1 MQKRQHCYL
10 LLIMIRLLMGGVG
23 AAEASEQAISSDWFF
38 HHHPKEV
45 DYLLQGDRLYIANRH
60 IGLEFRKS
68 QHNFELRRLYDIPAR
83 VDFLHPEAAPEL
95 LSINLGLDPALVKNN
110 DRRKQIDHGILKN
123 VMPRMAKSTGV
134 FTIHGSAART
144 TEWELEQREQE
155 ITVKLRWRQFSVKE
169 NENCLHASAQVT
181 LRANDRLS
189 RWRIQIENR
198 SPRYGLE
205 RIRFPQLAFA
215 PIGDGNDN
223 FMTYPKW
230 RGGLVRNPFA
240 AKPGLGE
247 RYHDNGAYYPY
258 YVNMQFFSLYN
269 QQTGTGL
276 YFGTFDPLPNMIQ
289 YHVDNHPGYIGW
301 SVGHF
306 PANLGFKDEDYQQ
319 NYDSVVGSFHGDWYD
334 AAMLYRSW
342 ATRQVWCRKGKSA
355 DRKDIPAWSKKVPLH
370 FYTSIHDSAD
380 GTHDKVENQR
390 LAVENAMQWLRWSQS
405 PLVFNWYGWCSDDGS
420 ATQNNWPGQSRRMR
434 QRPNDRW
441 YGFVNRHSSFGNY
454 PRQPALAEFGSAA
467 RQLRKAGGRLI
478 PYLCATIYDNGS
490 TDNAPYA
497 AALKD
502 SASRD
507 LFGAVLMYE
516 NLGWNM
522 CSHCPA
528 WQQRLSEEALAV
540 IGREKVGGVY
550 LDTIHGMS
558 QPCYWTPHGHSAGGA
573 NCGPGGMHQL
583 IQKVYDNIKKEY
595 PEALVEGEDPA
606 ENMIDVQDN
615 ILYQRHLRLENKVPL
630 FAAVYGDYIPRS
642 TVGKISLADPA
653 FFIECASLFLEG
665 AQVGRLTLRPR
676 PVSTVLDFKQP
687 EHQQHFAFLKQIVD
701 YYKLPQARQFLC
713 SGQLLRPLHFEIPAQ
728 LPMLPYYSA
737 EVGETD
743 SGATL
748 SENQDRLFPALQ
760 NGVFRAPDGQVGIFL
775 ANVSTESIDFR
786 FSIKPEACGWNA
798 ATAFQVQQIAP
809 DGSARK
815 NDFEKQPH
823 IAGKLLPRQITL
835 YVLSLK

>member
-1 MQKRQHCYL
+1 MRKPHHCYL
-10 LLIMIRLLMGGVG
+10 LLIMIVLLMGSGG
-23 AAEASEQAISSDWFF
+23 ADGASEQEKTSDWFF

-60 IGLEFRKS
+60 IGLEFLRS
-68 QHNFELRRLYDIPAR
+68 EHNFELRRLYDIPAR
-83 VDFLHPEAAPEL
+83 LDFLLPEAAPEL
-95 LSINLGLDPALVKNN
+95 LSINLGLDPALVKDN
-110 DRRKQIDHGILKN
+110 DQRQQIDHGILKN
-123 VMPRMAKSTGV
+123 VMPRMAKRTGV
-134 FTIHGSAART
+134 FTIYGSAALK
-144 TEWELEQREQE
+144 TEWELEQNQQE
-155 ITVKLRWRQFSVKE
+155 ITVKLHWRHFNVKE
-169 NENCLHASAQVT
+169 KQNCLQATAQVT
-181 LRANDRLS
+181 LQAGDRLS

-215 PIGDGNDN
+215 PIGAKADN
-223 FMTYPKW
+223 CLTYPKW
-230 RGGLVRNPFA
+230 RGGLIQNPFA

-269 QQTGTGL
+269 QHNRTGL

-289 YHVDNHPGYIGW
+289 YHVDNQPGHIGW
-301 SVGHF
+301 SVSHF
-306 PANLGFKDEDYQQ
+306 PDNLGFKDEDYQQ
-319 NYDSVVGSFHGDWYD
+319 NYDSVVGSFQGDWYD
-334 AAMLYRSW
+334 AAMLYRHW
-342 ATRQVWCRKGKSA
+342 ATRQSWCRKGKSA
-355 DRKDIPAWSKKVPLH
+355 ERKDIPAWSKTVPLH

-380 GTHDKVENQR
+380 GTHDKIENQR
-390 LAVENAMQWLRWSQS
+390 IAAADAMQWLKWSQS
-405 PLVFNWYGWCSDDGS
+405 SLVFNWYGWCDDDGS
-420 ATQNNWPGQSRRMR
+420 ATQNNWPGQSRRKRNR
-434 QRPNDRW
+434 QNDRW

-454 PRQPALAEFGSAA
+454 PKQPAVDEFRETA
-467 RQLRKAGGRLI
+467 RQLRKAGGHLV

-497 AALKD
+497 AVLKN

-507 LFGAVLMYE
+507 LFGNVLMYE

-528 WQQRLSEEALAV
+528 WQQRLSDEAQAV

-550 LDTIHGMS
+550 LDTIHGMA
-558 QPCYWTPHGHSAGGA
+558 QPCYWTPHGHSAAGGH
-573 NCGPGGMHQL
+573 CGPGGMHQL
-583 IQKVYDNIKKEY
+583 IQKVYDDIKKVN

-676 PVSTVLDFKQP
+676 PTSTVLNFNKP
-687 EHQQHFAFLKQIVD
+687 EHQKHFAFLKQIVD
-701 YYKLPQARQFLC
+701 YYKLPQARQFFC
-713 SGQLLRPLHFEIPAQ
+713 SGQLLRPVLFNIPVQ
-728 LPMLPYYSA
+728 LPMLAYQSE

-748 SENQDRLFPALQ
+748 SENQERFFPALQ
-760 NGVFRAPDGQVGIFL
+760 NGVFRAANGQVGIFL
-775 ANVSTESIDFR
+775 ANVSTEAIDFS
-786 FSIKPEACGWNA
+786 FTIKPEDYGWKTTNP
-798 ATAFQVQQIAP
+798 FLLQQLAS
-809 DGSARK
+809 DGSSTRLP
-815 NDFEKQPH
+815 DSQTD
-823 IAGKLLPRQITL
+823 IAANLPPRQITL
-835 YVLSLK
+835 YLIKFQ